1 MAVSSVGC
9 QRQAV
14 QGSALWGAAAESG
27 AQWSRLSFL
36 GGAGDLEQAQEA
48 PTGLPSLGRVTSAP
62 GCVVNWKPDSQ
73 AAAFK
78 TCKWIVFRERAGI
91 GDSSGTGSEPFQSRG
106 SGRHK
111 PCWPDELGVWV
122 PIPRVS
128 LGSWG
133 TRHGLQTL
141 RSLGRT
147 LEVGGV
153 SLHGGVPGVEWTVRA
168 CLGLPSCCDAFS
180 CSPPV

>member
-1 MAVSSVGC
+1 MYRKNHTMFRVWYSPRLPASAGGLGMYQRCIEVDCCPQAPSWDRLGDGRSRPVPLRAAWVCGRGGGTGGGRGVPAPVRNCCFLRYRPTRLVTVSSVGC

-14 QGSALWGAAAESG
+14 HGSALWGAAAESG

-78 TCKWIVFRERAGI
+78 TCK
-91 GDSSGTGSEPFQSRG
+91 
-106 SGRHK
+106 
-111 PCWPDELGVWV
+111 
-122 PIPRVS
+122 
-128 LGSWG
+128 
-133 TRHGLQTL
+133 
-141 RSLGRT
+141 
-147 LEVGGV
+147 
-153 SLHGGVPGVEWTVRA
+153 
-168 CLGLPSCCDAFS
+168 
-180 CSPPV
+180 